1 MEDRGAH
8 VHVTPASEHAGQLL
22 LWSRVAVAAA
32 ILKSS
37 AAGAS
42 GREQAETLAG
52 QLQKQDQSWRQQ
64 AEELQLEVLRL
75 RQEVV
80 RIQSGSSWAGL
91 TGGADP
97 EGGARAPNPP
107 SGPHSLQ
114 LYDSDQSMTQDLE
127 LPDLQ
132 PQHVTQNLPSP
143 PADPRQRVFLP
154 HFHFLQALSS
164 LKRLSR
170 SEGARDSWWLEP
182 DGGSLLV
189 ETVVQLLDAVV
200 LVTQDSVLRTPSDLI
215 LVACQDSVKTLDLLC
230 CRLLQSEDLR
240 KRVQDVLQQLT
251 STLLDTDHSSQLE
264 AAEVLVQ
271 CLTVLGRSSMAGSFL
286 IRHLLSQVSAVANR
300 LWRMLQDASDLD
312 TFPADQYQNSCYL
325 FQVLEQLLQSPKLRH
340 LGRTG
345 PELPQFLR
353 HLEHRVFW
361 MSEEFPLFS
370 LYMWRMRLWLTCGDR
385 AFQEEAAHISGAVTS
400 AGCGGD
406 RI

>member
-251 STLLDTDHSSQLE
+251 STLLDTDHSSQ
-264 AAEVLVQ
+264 
-271 CLTVLGRSSMAGSFL
+271 
-286 IRHLLSQVSAVANR
+286 
-300 LWRMLQDASDLD
+300 DASDLD